1 MSEKL
6 VVKQWGNSKAIR
18 LPQAIIA
25 KFAMSND
32 DYFEATI
39 NHDSIQLIPITK
51 SKPDNRKRFSK
62 YKLDDLL
69 AEMKEISDEFPIIE
83 EWEEMPPV
91 GKEKL

>member
-25 KFAMSND
+25 KFAMDND

-39 NHDSIQLIPITK
+39 DNDGILLKPITK
-51 SKPDNRKRFSK
+51 ADTKKNKRFSK
-62 YKLDDLL
+62 YKLDNLL
-69 AEMKEISDEFPIIE
+69 QEMREVSDEFPIIP
-83 EWEEMPPV
+83 EWENMPPV
-91 GKEKL
+91 GKEIL